1 MKTISL
7 DSKFRGVNSNC
18 FTGRKEGQ
26 EARKELR
33 LDEKDRDSETYS
45 IMIPTSTTS
54 FNASFYLGLLFTSIS
69 NLGSMEAFDK
79 KYVINYDKLENG
91 LRPIIQAN
99 IEECRRKAANE
110 IAGTTGLD
118 F

>member
-1 MKTISL
+1 MKIIKL
-7 DSKFRGVNSNC
+7 DRKYRGMNSNC

-33 LDEKDRDSETYS
+33 FDERDRDNETYA
-45 IMIPTSTTS
+45 IKIPASTTS
-54 FNASFYLGLLFTSIS
+54 FNASFYLGLLFASMS

-79 KYVINYDKLENG
+79 KYTILYDELEEG
-91 LRPIIQAN
+91 LRPIIKAN

-110 IAGTTGLD
+110 MAGTTGLD

>member
-1 MKTISL
+1 M
-7 DSKFRGVNSNC
+7 D
-18 FTGRKEGQ
+18 
-26 EARKELR
+26 
-33 LDEKDRDSETYS
+33 
-45 IMIPTSTTS
+45 
-54 FNASFYLGLLFTSIS
+54 
-69 NLGSMEAFDK
+69 AFDK
-79 KYVINYDKLENG
+79 KYVISYDKLEDD

>member
-1 MKTISL
+1 
-7 DSKFRGVNSNC
+7 
-18 FTGRKEGQ
+18 
-26 EARKELR
+26 
-33 LDEKDRDSETYS
+33 
-45 IMIPTSTTS
+45 MIPASTTS
-54 FNASFYLGLLFTSIS
+54 FNASFYLGMLFTSIS
-69 NLGSMEAFDK
+69 NLGSMDAFDK
-79 KYVINYDKLENG
+79 KYVISYDKLEDD